1 MKNDDFT
8 KGCDFVI
15 GASKMDDIPPLRLA
29 EVAFTGRSN
38 VGKSSLLNAMVGRKD
53 LARVS
58 NTPGRTQQLNF
69 FNVAGKL
76 LLVDMPGYGYAKA
89 SKKDSSAW
97 NKLIRDYLK
106 GRAQLRRV
114 IMLIDARHGVKD
126 NDEEIMKM
134 LDESAVTYQLV
145 LTKADKVKN
154 EDAARH
160 MAEAEAIAKRH
171 AAAHPRVILTSAE
184 TKTGLEELRYEIT
197 TLVNQ

>member
-1 MKNDDFT
+1 MKNEDFA
-8 KGCDFVI
+8 KECEFII
-15 GASKMDDIPPLRLA
+15 GAASMSDIPHLRLP

-38 VGKSSLLNAMVGRKD
+38 VGKSSILNALTGRRD

-69 FNVAGKL
+69 FNIAGKL

-89 SKKDSSAW
+89 SKKDSSQW

-114 IMLIDARHGVKD
+114 IMLIDARHGIKD

-145 LTKADKVKN
+145 LTKADKVKD

-160 MAEAEAIAKRH
+160 MVEAEACAKRH
-171 AAAHPRVILTSAE
+171 SAAHPRVILTSALE
-184 TKTGLEELRYEIT
+184 KTGLEELRYEIT
-197 TLVNQ
+197 TLA